1 MDETFPLLPPPPHPA
16 SAIASNNPA
25 PNGNRIVSQ
34 RRKTGWLRR
43 TKVHASASVKASV
56 SRPLVPGETGASG
69 GSGREREALTEGAVV
84 VTVTVTFVDVLPTVT
99 GFGDTE
105 QVASEGAPV
114 QVKLTDPVN
123 PPSPPTL
130 KV

>member
-1 MDETFPLLPPPPHPA
+1 MDETFPLPPPPPHPA
-16 SAIASNNPA
+16 SANASSNPA
-25 PNGNRIVSQ
+25 LSGNSMAFE
-34 RRKTGWLRR
+34 RRTTGWLRR
-43 TKVHASASVKASV
+43 TKVHTIASVRASI
-56 SRPLVPGETGASG
+56 SSPLLPEEKGAGG
-69 GSGREREALTEGAVV
+69 GSGRKRGAPTEAAVV
-84 VTVTVTFVDVLPTVT
+84 VTVTVTLVAVLPAVT
-99 GFGDTE
+99 GFGDTV